1 VCKNEKRTIGSWKG
15 AEVLLKTFYQQ
26 EEVREMT
33 TRTKIIG
40 LGVSVLVLLVVFS
53 GAAMAAYPEKTI
65 TMYCVFAPGGTV
77 DTSIRALTPES
88 ERSLGKNI
96 VIVTKDGGGGTMG
109 LALLAKEKPDG
120 YTLAAGTST
129 GIVRVPLT
137 LKMTYKPLSSF
148 TFVYAYAGAVSG
160 LLVRSESP
168 FKTFKDLV
176 EYARQNPGKVTYS
189 TMGTGSPLHVIMEV
203 IAMKEK
209 IKWVHIPYK
218 GTAPAETAA
227 LGGHV
232 DAVSA
237 GDLTKALTGQ
247 MRALLIHTKE
257 RFEKLP
263 AVPTSIELGYNYY
276 NDTVFSVFGP
286 PGMDPAVVKKLED
299 AFEKAQATP
308 AWKQWLEQTGQVTVK
323 MKSAEYTKFL
333 EEAWS
338 REIQIQK
345 ALGLLTEPATQP
357 R

>member
-1 VCKNEKRTIGSWKG
+1 M
-15 AEVLLKTFYQQ
+15 
-26 EEVREMT
+26 EEVSEMT
-33 TRTKIIG
+33 GRTKLIG
-40 LGVSVLVLLVVFS
+40 LGISALVFLVVFT
-53 GAAMAAYPEKTI
+53 GVAMAEYPEKTI

-77 DTSIRALTPES
+77 DTSIRALAVEV
-88 ERSLGKNI
+88 EKILGKNML
-96 VIVTKDGGGGTMG
+96 IVTKDGGGGTVG
-109 LALLAKEKPDG
+109 LALLAREKPDG

-160 LLVRSESP
+160 LLVRPDSP
-168 FKTFKDLV
+168 FRTFKDLV

-203 IAMKEK
+203 IALKEK
-209 IKWVHIPYK
+209 IKWVHIPFK

-237 GDLTKALTGQ
+237 GDMTKALNGQ
-247 MRALLIHTKE
+247 MRALLMHTKD
-257 RFEKLP
+257 RFDKLP
-263 AVPTSIELGYNYY
+263 DVPTSIELGYNYY

-286 PGMDPAVVKKLED
+286 AGMDPSVVKKLED
-299 AFEKAQATP
+299 AFEKAQGTP
-308 AWKQWLEQTGQVTVK
+308 AWKQWLEQTGQITVK
-323 MKSAEYTKFL
+323 MRSAEYTKFL
-333 EEAWS
+333 QEAWD

-345 ALGLLTEPATQP
+345 SLGLLTEPATQP

>member
-1 VCKNEKRTIGSWKG
+1 MKVITKSIGFG
-15 AEVLLKTFYQQ
+15 ILAFVLLT
-26 EEVREMT
+26 
-33 TRTKIIG
+33 
-40 LGVSVLVLLVVFS
+40 VFMGS
-53 GAAMAAYPEKTI
+53 PAMAEYPEKTI

-88 ERSLGKNI
+88 ERILGKNM
-96 VIVTKDGGGGTMG
+96 VIVTKDGGGGTVG
-109 LALLAKEKPDG
+109 LALLAGEKPDG

-129 GIVRVPLT
+129 GIVRVPLA

-160 LLVRSESP
+160 LLVRPDSP

-209 IKWVHIPYK
+209 IKWVHIPFK

-237 GDLTKALTGQ
+237 GDMTKALNGQ
-247 MRALLIHTKE
+247 MRALLMHTKD
-257 RFEKLP
+257 RFDKLP
-263 AVPTSIELGYNYY
+263 DVPTSIELGYNYY

-286 PGMDPAVVKKLED
+286 AGMDPSVVKKLED
-299 AFEKAQATP
+299 AFEKAQGTP
-308 AWKQWLEQTGQVTVK
+308 AWKQWLEQTGQITVK
-323 MKSAEYTKFL
+323 MRSAEYTKFL
-333 EEAWS
+333 QEAWD
-338 REIQIQK
+338 REIEIQK